1 MDEKD
6 TNIDNPDGLVLE
18 GDTIGHADK
27 QSRIRKR
34 DGVVLP
40 GEEMGYVDAQ
50 GKVRRPNGI
59 IFRGEEVGQVKGN
72 KAYDKDGLIFAGEEW
87 GYVDAEGNICQKDGF
102 IFKGR
107 IIGKMK
113 GTNKS
118 AALGFFVL
126 RFREIED
133 RYKNLEQSVR
143 AADNKTPFLS
153 KVQHMLN
160 WVPEANALGDFDSL
174 INRLKDL
181 EKEIVNQFE
190 DNRRKKEELVQ
201 KAESLSRSTDW
212 KVTAEEL
219 KKLQDRW
226 KEIRSAGKDHEERL
240 WQRFRSAMD
249 AFFQRRSEFFEKERR
264 RREENLQ
271 RKEQLCS
278 RAQSLINS
286 SDTRSATEQIKRL
299 QAEWKSIGPVPR
311 EQSETLWERFR
322 GACDQVFEIARKEW
336 ERKAAEWEKRNRER
350 MSNLRSKEHL
360 CTEAESLTHASDMKA
375 AIARVKELQEEWKSI
390 GPVPKEQSEGVWQR
404 FRQACDRVFQRANE
418 EWERKQTEWK
428 QKLRDT
434 LEYKREKANSLQD
447 SIEHDEGN
455 IERWQDTINN
465 LHEGGR
471 ADEIRDSLEG
481 KISDV
486 ESRIASKKE
495 RLEELE
501 EFIRDIERKLYE

>member
-212 KVTAEEL
+212 KVT
-219 KKLQDRW
+219 
-226 KEIRSAGKDHEERL
+226 
-240 WQRFRSAMD
+240 
-249 AFFQRRSEFFEKERR
+249 
-264 RREENLQ
+264 
-271 RKEQLCS
+271 
-278 RAQSLINS
+278 
-286 SDTRSATEQIKRL
+286 
-299 QAEWKSIGPVPR
+299 
-311 EQSETLWERFR
+311 
-322 GACDQVFEIARKEW
+322 
-336 ERKAAEWEKRNRER
+336 
-350 MSNLRSKEHL
+350 
-360 CTEAESLTHASDMKA
+360 
-375 AIARVKELQEEWKSI
+375 
-390 GPVPKEQSEGVWQR
+390 PK
-404 FRQACDRVFQRANE
+404 N
-418 EWERKQTEWK
+418 
-428 QKLRDT
+428 
-434 LEYKREKANSLQD
+434 
-447 SIEHDEGN
+447 
-455 IERWQDTINN
+455 
-465 LHEGGR
+465 
-471 ADEIRDSLEG
+471 
-481 KISDV
+481 
-486 ESRIASKKE
+486 
-495 RLEELE
+495 
-501 EFIRDIERKLYE
+501 